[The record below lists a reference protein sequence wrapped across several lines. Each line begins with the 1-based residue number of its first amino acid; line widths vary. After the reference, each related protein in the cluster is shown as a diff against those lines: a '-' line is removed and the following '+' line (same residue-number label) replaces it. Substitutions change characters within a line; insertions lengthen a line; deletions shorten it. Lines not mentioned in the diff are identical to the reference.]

1 MRPKMTLFTFVSTG
15 AAFAPPD
22 GAIGAT
28 AATGVPTEVITA
40 GAAVGAATAAAGATG
55 AAGSAVVPELDVE
68 VTSSSPLEHATPITN
83 KKASITNSA
92 GIRPRLEL
100 SIVPSPRLMLSRISV
115 RSAV

>member
-1 MRPKMTLFTFVSTG
+1 MTLSIFATTG
-15 AAFAPPD
+15 AAIAPPD

-40 GAAVGAATAAAGATG
+40 GAAVGAAAAAAGAE
-55 AAGSAVVPELDVE
+55 GSVVVPELDVV

-100 SIVPSPRLMLSRISV
+100 SIVPSPRLMLSKISV
-115 RSAV
+115 RLAV